1 MIIEMARVRIAGP
14 RPRLDAA
21 LRLLQDV
28 GDLHL
33 MAPTPADGAAQAV
46 AAPAAAPARPLRHV
60 TRLLDDVETVLGAL
74 PVAAPLVPLVAP
86 PTAWPAAARRVR
98 RLRRE
103 VAALE
108 HERTALV
115 EEHTLLL
122 QYRAFFEA
130 FGPLLQRTPRWPDT
144 RTSFVLLRAGAGAS
158 VGELEKK
165 LRSVAAAQVEL
176 HARPLPSGEIA
187 VLMQASGSAAA
198 QVEDLLAAAR
208 LDELPAPRGLGEIP
222 LVQAMPALRERV
234 TQIEAR
240 LAANATRRA
249 RLAAEARPELTA
261 LQMQLHDLLLLAEA
275 QVQIRTGEL
284 LFVIEGWMPDPALVP
299 LRQRM
304 ARELGP
310 DIVVAKVG
318 TEPWSRADAPV
329 ALANPRL
336 FRPFELI
343 TRAFPLP
350 RYGSIDPTPFVAVF
364 FPTFFGLMLGDVG
377 YGLMLAVLAAVLRWR
392 SHPGSKLRAVSEMAL
407 GCALFAVVF
416 GVLFGEFF
424 GTLGASFGMRPL
436 AFDREN
442 SLVPFLVFTVALGAV
457 HVVLGLVLAVVG
469 AWRQGQRRQAV
480 GRGLTI
486 AMIALSA
493 LALLA
498 AFRVLPERFFTP
510 AAIAVLV
517 AFPVLVALEGI
528 IAVVELMSAFG
539 HILSYARIMALG
551 TASLMLAIIAN
562 RMVGALGSAVVGVA
576 FALLFH
582 LVNFAIGLFSPTI
595 HALRLHYVEFFGEF
609 YSPGGATYRPL
620 SHWRPASPRAIG

>member
-1 MIIEMARVRIAGP
+1 MIIEMARVRLAGP
-14 RPRLDAA
+14 RRQLVPT

-28 GDLHL
+28 GDLHVV
-33 MAPTPADGAAQAV
+33 ASVPTDGSITYAAS
-46 AAPAAAPARPLRHV
+46 PPPRFARHAR
-60 TRLLDDVETVLGAL
+60 RMLDDVDAVLAAL
-74 PVAAPLVPLVAP
+74 PGAATPNPPLPRSSSLP
-86 PTAWPAAARRVR
+86 SAACRARQ
-98 RLRRE
+98 LRRE
-103 VAALE
+103 LTALARS
-108 HERTALV
+108 RTALA
-115 EEHTLLL
+115 EEQALLVR
-122 QYRAFFEA
+122 YRAFFEA
-130 FGPLLQRTPRWPDT
+130 FDPLLQRALRWPDA
-144 RTSFVLLRAGAGAS
+144 RASFVLLRAGTGDS
-158 VGELEKK
+158 VGQLEKSIQALAGDK
-165 LRSVAAAQVEL
+165 VEL
-176 HARPLPSGEIA
+176 HARQLPSGEIA
-187 VLMQASGSAAA
+187 VLLLASAGAAA
-198 QVEDLLAAAR
+198 KVEGLLAAAR
-208 LDELPAPRGLGEIP
+208 LDELPAPRGLGEHGLLHARP
-222 LVQAMPALRERV
+222 AM
-234 TQIEAR
+234 
-240 LAANATRRA
+240 RA
-249 RLAAEARPELTA
+249 RLAEVEALLLANDARRAEVAAEVRPWLES
-261 LQMQLHDLLLLAEA
+261 LQLRLHDLLLLVEA
-275 QVQIRTGEL
+275 QAQVRSGEL
-284 LFVIEGWMPDPALVP
+284 LFVIEGWMPEPAVAP
-299 LRQRM
+299 LRARV

-310 DIVVAKVG
+310 EVVVAQVG
-318 TEPWSRADAPV
+318 TEPWTRADAPV

-364 FPTFFGLMLGDVG
+364 FPMFFGLMLGDVG
-377 YGLMLAVLAAVLRWR
+377 YGLLLAALATVVRWR
-392 SHPGSKLRAVSEMAL
+392 SRPGGTARAVAEMAR
-407 GCALFAVVF
+407 GGALFTSGF
-416 GVLFGEFF
+416 GVLFGGFV
-424 GTLGASFGMRPL
+424 GTLGATFGMRPL

-442 SLVPFLVFTVALGAV
+442 ALAPFLMFTVALGAV

-498 AFRVLPERFFTP
+498 AFKVLPSRLFTP

-517 AFPVLVALEGI
+517 AFPILVALEGV

-551 TASLMLAIIAN
+551 TASLMLAMIAN
-562 RMVGALGSAVVGVA
+562 RMVGALGSALVGVA

-620 SHWRPASPRAIG
+620 THWRPAPRGATG

>member
-14 RPRLDAA
+14 RQRLDPA

-33 MAPTPADGAAQAV
+33 IAAPPSV
-46 AAPAAAPARPLRHV
+46 AAGGPPGSQVPRLARHAR
-60 TRLLDDVETVLGAL
+60 RMLDDVDAAITGL
-74 PVAAPLVPLVAP
+74 PREGPRNPLPARQVRLP
-86 PTAWPAAARRVR
+86 PAARRAHG
-98 RLRRE
+98 LRRE
-103 VAALE
+103 LDALARARAALAE
-108 HERTALV
+108 ESTALQ
-115 EEHTLLL
+115 
-122 QYRAFFEA
+122 QYRAFFDA
-130 FGPLLQRTPRWPDT
+130 FEPLLQRTPRWPDA
-144 RTSFVLLRAGAGAS
+144 RASFVLLRPGAGAS
-158 VGELEKK
+158 VAELE
-165 LRSVAAAQVEL
+165 RSIQTVTGAEVEM
-176 HARPLPSGEIA
+176 HARPLPSGETA
-187 VLMQASGSAAA
+187 VLLLASGSAASE
-198 QVEDLLAAAR
+198 VEKLLSAAR
-208 LDELPAPRGLGEIP
+208 LDELPAPRGLGEP
-222 LVQAMPALRERV
+222 SLARAMPALRARITEV
-234 TQIEAR
+234 DAQLQANEAR
-240 LAANATRRA
+240 RA
-249 RLAAEARPELTA
+249 EIARQARPELEA
-261 LQMQLHDLLLLAEA
+261 LQAQLHDLLLLAEA
-275 QVQIRTGEL
+275 RAQARTGEL
-284 LFVIEGWMPDPALVP
+284 LFVVEGWLPEPALAP
-299 LRQRM
+299 LRERV
-304 ARELGP
+304 ARELGA
-310 DIVVAKVG
+310 DFVVAKVA
-318 TEPWSRADAPV
+318 TEPWTRGDAPV

-364 FPTFFGLMLGDVG
+364 FPMFFGLMLGDVG
-377 YGLMLAVLAAVLRWR
+377 YGLLLAGIAVTLRWR
-392 SHPGSKLRAVSEMAL
+392 SASGTTLRAVAEMAL
-407 GCALFAVVF
+407 GCALFTIVF
-416 GVLFGEFF
+416 GLAFGELFGK
-424 GTLGASFGMRPL
+424 LGGALSLRPL

-442 SLVPFLVFTVALGAV
+442 ALAPFLIFAIALGAV

-486 AMIALSA
+486 AMIVLSA

-498 AFRVLPERFFTP
+498 AFKVLPSRLFTP
-510 AAIAVLV
+510 AAIAVLI
-517 AFPVLVALEGI
+517 AFPLLIALEGI

-562 RMVGALGSAVVGVA
+562 RMVGALGSALVGVA

-620 SHWRPASPRAIG
+620 AHWRATA

>member
-1 MIIEMARVRIAGP
+1 V
-14 RPRLDAA
+14 
-21 LRLLQDV
+21 
-28 GDLHL
+28 
-33 MAPTPADGAAQAV
+33 
-46 AAPAAAPARPLRHV
+46 
-60 TRLLDDVETVLGAL
+60 
-74 PVAAPLVPLVAP
+74 
-86 PTAWPAAARRVR
+86 
-98 RLRRE
+98 
-103 VAALE
+103 
-108 HERTALV
+108 
-115 EEHTLLL
+115 
-122 QYRAFFEA
+122 
-130 FGPLLQRTPRWPDT
+130 
-144 RTSFVLLRAGAGAS
+144 
-158 VGELEKK
+158 
-165 LRSVAAAQVEL
+165 
-176 HARPLPSGEIA
+176 
-187 VLMQASGSAAA
+187 
-198 QVEDLLAAAR
+198 
-208 LDELPAPRGLGEIP
+208 
-222 LVQAMPALRERV
+222 
-234 TQIEAR
+234 
-240 LAANATRRA
+240 
-249 RLAAEARPELTA
+249 
-261 LQMQLHDLLLLAEA
+261 
-275 QVQIRTGEL
+275 
-284 LFVIEGWMPDPALVP
+284 
-299 LRQRM
+299 

-318 TEPWSRADAPV
+318 TEPWSRSDAPV

-392 SHPGSKLRAVSEMAL
+392 SRAGSKVRAVAEMAL
-407 GCALFAVVF
+407 GCALFAIVF

-442 SLVPFLVFTVALGAV
+442 ALAPFLVFTIALGAV

-469 AWRQGQRRQAV
+469 AWRQGQRRQAF

-498 AFRVLPERFFTP
+498 AFKVLPARFFTP

-562 RMVGALGSAVVGVA
+562 RMVGALGSAIVGVA

-609 YSPGGATYRPL
+609 YSPGGAAYRPL
-620 SHWRPASPRAIG
+620 SHWRPAAPRATG